1 MKIKKWHF
9 FVGVGISAL
18 FLWLAFRKVDFGG
31 VTNAL
36 SQANWI
42 WILGG
47 LLLYLIPTWLRALR
61 WKLLLKPL
69 KDLPLPTVAE
79 VMVIGYMGN
88 NIYPARAG
96 EVLRSVLLKQ
106 KEDIEISG
114 SLATIFVE
122 RLFDAIVVMGLVLLN
137 IGTLTA
143 MTSDIGMVAGIQ
155 RGAVIGT
162 FVFIFALLIFLA
174 MVTFPR
180 HSQAFFDWF
189 IQRFVPAKVRPALS
203 SIVERFL
210 AGLMVLRSP
219 LETLKVF
226 VLSVAVWITEGG
238 LFWALARSLN
248 LDIPFGALLLMIGVV
263 NLVLLIP
270 AAPGGLGTFDAA
282 AKTMLQL
289 FGVSPDQATG
299 YALLLRAALW
309 IPLTVLGLILFL
321 REGLSF
327 KSDLTALQQ
336 SYRNEEEAEP
346 KASFQTAAASEP
358 DEYSAS
364 TFDDG
369 VLKEEQNE

>member
-31 VTNAL
+31 VTSAL

-174 MVTFPR
+174 MVAFPR

-309 IPLTVLGLILFL
+309 IPLTVLGLVLFL
-321 REGLSF
+321 KEGFSF